1 MVQLL
6 FSVISGILC
15 VIAYIPYLLNILS
28 GKTKPERTSW
38 FLWTV
43 LGIISL
49 ASQIDLG
56 ATFSLV
62 LAFVLTLGS
71 LVIFLLSLRYGSS
84 GMFRRDFIALFFCLA
99 GLVIWLYSGEPLVAL
114 TFNIIIG
121 SMGALLTIIKVRK
134 QPGTE
139 TTVTWLL
146 ASISGVFSLASIG
159 KLDVALIAYPTYIIV
174 TNFAVFVASIKPRDM
189 SDLL

>member
-15 VIAYIPYLLNILS
+15 VIAYIPYLLNILG

-62 LAFVLTLGS
+62 LACLLTLGS
-71 LVIFLLSLRYGSS
+71 LTIFLLSLRYGSS
-84 GMFRRDFIALFFCLA
+84 GMFMRDFIALFFCLA
-99 GLVIWLYSGEPLVAL
+99 SLVIWLYNGEPLVAL
-114 TFNIIIG
+114 
-121 SMGALLTIIKVRK
+121 
-134 QPGTE
+134 
-139 TTVTWLL
+139 
-146 ASISGVFSLASIG
+146 
-159 KLDVALIAYPTYIIV
+159 
-174 TNFAVFVASIKPRDM
+174 
-189 SDLL
+189 